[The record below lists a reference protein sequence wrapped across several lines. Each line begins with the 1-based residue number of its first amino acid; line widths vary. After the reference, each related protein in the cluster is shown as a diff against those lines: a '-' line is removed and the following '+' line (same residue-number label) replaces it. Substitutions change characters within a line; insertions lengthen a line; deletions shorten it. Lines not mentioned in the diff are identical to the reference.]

1 MAISKAE
8 MWVQWS
14 RDAVARYVVP
24 EEVEDADELVD
35 DMSDVATK
43 FADQMLDEFEE
54 RFSGGT
60 SEPRRPKTRK
70 RKTDGED

>member
-1 MAISKAE
+1 MAVSKAE
-8 MWVQWS
+8 MWVQWT

-35 DMSDVATK
+35 DMAEVTTK
-43 FADQMLDEFEE
+43 YADTMLDEFEE
-54 RFSGGT
+54 RFAGGT

-70 RKTDGED
+70 RRTGEE

>member
-8 MWVQWS
+8 MWVQWT
-14 RDAVARYVVP
+14 RDAVARYQVP

-35 DMSDVATK
+35 DMCDVSVK
-43 FADQMLDEFEE
+43 YADTMLEEFEE

>member
-60 SEPRRPKTRK
+60 SDRGPKRRKPKR
-70 RKTDGED
+70 ED

>member
-8 MWVQWS
+8 MWVQWT
-14 RDAVARYVVP
+14 RDATARYVVP

-35 DMSDVATK
+35 DMSEVATK
-43 FADQMLDEFEE
+43 FADTMLDEFEE

-60 SEPRRPKTRK
+60 SEPRRKTRK
-70 RKTDGED
+70 RKTDEE